1 MVLYM
6 IHYYLPFN
14 RLQRQNYR
22 SERSLADAGQLSRG
36 AVRQLLRPARIGN
49 VTVNSIEHLARVF
62 DRDVEVL
69 VSGLD
74 ILSDYSS
81 VATAFKVQRDG
92 FDSWKTHLF
101 DFVDEYRRTADARLV
116 ILPTPSSSN
125 RRITALLASTV
136 CTLCDE
142 LEVSTPRWA
151 SLRYFLPTPWFVS
164 GMNSLKASALFESP
178 LHFRA
183 NNIFV
188 HSNFLSRV

>member
-1 MVLYM
+1 M
-6 IHYYLPFN
+6 IHYYLPFS
-14 RLQRQNYR
+14 RLQKLRDL
-22 SERSLADAGQLSRG
+22 SERHLANAGQLSRG
-36 AVRQLLRPARIGN
+36 AVRQLLHPARMGN
-49 VTVNSIEHLARVF
+49 VTVNSIEHLAQVF

-74 ILSDYSS
+74 IFSDCST

-101 DFVDEYRRTADARLV
+101 DLVDEYRRTADGRLV
-116 ILPTPSSSN
+116 ILPPPSFSD
-125 RRITALLASTV
+125 RRLRALLASTV
-136 CTLCDE
+136 RTLSEE
-142 LEVSTPRWA
+142 LGVSTPRWA
-151 SLRYFLPTPWFVS
+151 TLRYFIPTPWFVS
-164 GMNSLKASALFESP
+164 GMNSLKASTLLESP